1 MAYQAVVEW
10 KEGLHFEAE
19 SGGQTVHM
27 DSVHEGGEP
36 SVGMSPMRLVLAALG
51 GCTAMDVI
59 SLMKKM
65 RQDVTQFS
73 VEVSAERAP
82 EHPKVYTSFELV
94 FHVRGRNIDRASV
107 ERAVSLSEEK
117 YCSVGGM
124 LKKAGPITTRVVI
137 EEEPA

>member
-1 MAYQAVVEW
+1 MAYQAIVEW
-10 KEGLHFEAE
+10 KEGLQFAAE
-19 SGGQTVHM
+19 SGGQTVQM

-36 SVGMSPMRLVLAALG
+36 SLGMSPMRMVLAALG

-65 RQDVTQFS
+65 RQDVTHFS
-73 VEVSAERAP
+73 VEVNAERAT

-94 FHVRGRNIDRASV
+94 FRVRGHNIDRASV

-124 LKKAGPITTRVVI
+124 LKKAAPIITRVEI